1 MRKPGY
7 PFEAQK
13 IYDGEVII
21 MKKITAALLCVM
33 LVICT
38 SVTAFGATKNDVKEK
53 TQTAVSFAFDGNYS
67 KNGYEVSAS
76 KNLYILARSGTDISG
91 FTDDYFRSVSEAA
104 ESGTLTDA
112 GIIGMAASIAD
123 FAGTDPE
130 NAGGVDLVAALKNA
144 DLSAISSPY
153 NYFYAIEAAKN
164 NGLDSTVTALCDTLA
179 QYYTPGVGT
188 DFWNGYGTSPD
199 DLAMFI
205 LAMETAGAYEEYTE
219 DAFHILETFA
229 TPQGYSNYG
238 ANADSTALALAAYS
252 AAGNAEKADGIYD
265 ILIENFY
272 DAETGGFKADYDEY
286 YATAD
291 AVFALGFYLP
301 LAEDDEPQESTTAAD
316 ETTTVSQQAATAV
329 QNKDTGKTS
338 PYTGVQTAPALCA
351 AAFAVILGS
360 VLIKRKTGASK

>member
-1 MRKPGY
+1 
-7 PFEAQK
+7 
-13 IYDGEVII
+13 

-53 TQTAVSFAFDGNYS
+53 TDTAVSFAFDGNYS
-67 KNGYEVSAS
+67 KGGYNVSDS
-76 KNLYILARSGTDISG
+76 KNLYILARSGADISA
-91 FTDDYFRSVSEAA
+91 FTEDYFISVSEAA
-104 ESGTLTDA
+104 EAGTLTDA
-112 GIIGMAASIAD
+112 GIIGMAASIAG
-123 FAGTDPE
+123 FAGKDPE
-130 NAGGVDLVAALKNA
+130 NAGGVDLIAALKNA
-144 DLSAISSPY
+144 DLSAMSSPY

-164 NGLDSTVTALCDTLA
+164 NGLDDTVTALCDALA

-205 LAMETAGAYEEYTE
+205 LSIETAGAYEEYTK
-219 DAFHILETFA
+219 DAFNILETFA

-252 AAGNAEKADGIYD
+252 AAGNAEKADEIYD
-265 ILIENFY
+265 ILTKNFY

-291 AVFALGFYLP
+291 AVFALSFYLP
-301 LAEDDEPQESTTAAD
+301 LADDAAPQESTTAAE
-316 ETTTVSQQAATAV
+316 ETTAGSQQSTTAG
-329 QNKDTGKTS
+329 QNKDSGKTS

-351 AAFAVILGS
+351 AAFAAVLGC
-360 VLIKRKTGASK
+360 VLIKRKSGASK